1 MEMSEREMKDRETK
15 EWEEK
20 EWEITDEIW
29 KNKRGRSESVR
40 KRIQEWEVN

>member
-15 EWEEK
+15 EWDEK

-29 KNKRGRSESVR
+29 KKKRGR
-40 KRIQEWEVN
+40 I

>member
-15 EWEEK
+15 EWDEK

-29 KNKRGRSESVR
+29 KNKRGRNEECEKENSRMRGE
-40 KRIQEWEVN
+40 